1 LNLNLLCLLLSAQLM
16 HETVDEGGDQRAPF
30 RCRVIEG
37 DADLSDLRSNHT
49 ALRLACADD
58 LDSDDAASDATDGS
72 DQDCLTARRSRF
84 GSLAVPRRLARRLLA
99 RIKPAAVSRSSETA
113 RGSLQHAPSQALAP
127 SQSLGLQQGAMQVGQ
142 AEEQWSSQDEREHVL
157 GAAADRARTVME
169 REAEAEEA
177 DRKRVWQDRHHGEI
191 GPERADY
198 HSHVAPAWLG
208 LLLPFLSSALRYWSP
223 FFCADAAR

>member
-1 LNLNLLCLLLSAQLM
+1 M